1 MADNKIRKDQIED
14 GENILFSGSISTD
27 DIAEGTNEFHTTER
41 AQDAIGSIVD
51 STLSYNDTTP
61 AIGRAA
67 ITGDITISAGSN
79 TSAIGSGV
87 IVNADING
95 SAAIDAS
102 KIADGTVSSTE
113 FQYINSLTSN
123 AQTQLTAKVNNTGN
137 ETIAGVKTFSSI
149 PVLPSSDPTTANQ
162 AARKSY
168 VDAIGAMVDPSL
180 YKNSCEVATTA
191 NITLSG
197 EQTIDTFATSATRV
211 LVWNQTA
218 PAENGIYISNSGAWT
233 RASDYNTSGEVVQG
247 TSTFIVDGSVNKNRL
262 FVMNAA
268 SITTIGTDAIT
279 FTPLSSPTEYIA
291 GDGVDITGNTISVI
305 GGGDLVTHTGTLV
318 DNHIPIFNSTSGVID
333 DSSFSVEAG
342 SGGVTGYTG
351 LGLEDVKTYYKNYVD
366 GADYD
371 YSINSSIVSTD
382 IRAINATSLV
392 SIAGNGSP
400 YSLTQLGTSAG
411 VFQCDTSTVSIY
423 TDIDNYSSTQSNIV
437 GVTDEGELTDGY
449 KKSIYASNESGTQ
462 TFSVFEEIIGDYY
475 SFKASPTYN
484 AYFSKLSTENLTA
497 NRIFTYP
504 DISGTIAVEATPVT
518 LSDGAT
524 VALDAGTG
532 ETFLLT
538 ASGSRTILAPSNP
551 VSGKSIKIAH
561 TASGGART
569 LSLTTG
575 AGGFRFGSDIT
586 ALSATVSGKTD
597 YIGAIYNATDD
608 RWDVVSYAKGY

>member
-1 MADNKIRKDQIED
+1 MDNKIRKEQIED

-27 DIAEGTNEFHTTER
+27 NITEGTNEFHTTER
-41 AQDAIGSIVD
+41 AQDAVGGIVD

-233 RASDYNTSGEVVQG
+233 RASDYNTSGEVLQG
-247 TSTFIVDGSVNKNRL
+247 TSTFIIDGSVNKNRL

-291 GDGVDITGNTISVI
+291 GDGIDITGNTISVI
-305 GGGDLVTHTGTLV
+305 AGGDLVTHTGTLV
-318 DNHIPIFNSTSGVID
+318 DNNIPIFNSTSGVID
-333 DSSFSVEAG
+333 DSGISIVDSVETTDAIELGKTFSKQIFYSEGDSYTVGMKSGDFTSIG
-342 SGGVTGYTG
+342 SSGEFRIDTINTGVYPYARIANSIGTQSLSCGTNTYVNNNNSGDSIYQISCGNSADFDNEIFAEFTISALSDDTTSMEAKAPYGYFKIGADPTAQI
-351 LGLEDVKTYYKNYVD
+351 TYY
-366 GADYD
+366 AQ
-371 YSINSSIVSTD
+371 I
-382 IRAINATSLV
+382 
-392 SIAGNGSP
+392 
-400 YSLTQLGTSAG
+400 
-411 VFQCDTSTVSIY
+411 
-423 TDIDNYSSTQSNIV
+423 
-437 GVTDEGELTDGY
+437 
-449 KKSIYASNESGTQ
+449 
-462 TFSVFEEIIGDYY
+462 
-475 SFKASPTYN
+475 
-484 AYFSKLSTENLTA
+484 STEDLTA
-497 NRIFTYP
+497 DRTFKYP
-504 DISGTIAVEATPVT
+504 DASGTILVEATPAT

>member
-1 MADNKIRKDQIED
+1 MADNKIRKEQIED

-27 DIAEGTNEFHTTER
+27 NITEGTNEFHTTER
-41 AQDAIGSIVD
+41 AQDAVGGIVD

-233 RASDYNTSGEVVQG
+233 RASDYNTSGEVLQG

-291 GDGVDITGNTISVI
+291 GDGIDITGNTISVI
-305 GGGDLVTHTGTLV
+305 GGGDLVTYTGTLV
-318 DNHIPIFNSTSGVID
+318 DGGIPMFDGTSGVIKD
-333 DSSFSVEAG
+333 SALKITEDYASDPVFGTDEMNITFSSDSGNGYLTQTIGVSGGQSASSHLSSANFGGGNSGSGHVVSIQSGVEEYGITHRRSATDSSGAAYLDSYEYVG
-342 SGGVTGYTG
+342 TLSGGDYITDGSARYMVYSDGVVSMSDTVINGY
-351 LGLEDVKTYYKNYVD
+351 Y
-366 GADYD
+366 
-371 YSINSSIVSTD
+371 
-382 IRAINATSLV
+382 
-392 SIAGNGSP
+392 
-400 YSLTQLGTSAG
+400 QL
-411 VFQCDTSTVSIY
+411 
-423 TDIDNYSSTQSNIV
+423 YSSPTGTGV
-437 GVTDEGELTDGY
+437 GF
-449 KKSIYASNESGTQ
+449 A
-462 TFSVFEEIIGDYY
+462 
-475 SFKASPTYN
+475 
-484 AYFSKLSTENLTA
+484 KLSTENLTA

-504 DISGTIAVEATPVT
+504 DVSGTIAVEATPVT